1 MRGRTTLARRPR
13 LRGPTTRLAAA
24 LGERPRLAA
33 GLFVV
38 GGAAVALAL
47 VASVLGLAASS
58 AFGWKK
64 ATLLIVGCDLIVA
77 ALIVS
82 ARRVSPTDDA
92 DVDLASLLNGAI
104 ADGVILFA
112 ISAAAVIVLFGQAK
126 PIERLGYFL
135 AILVIVPLSV
145 TLAWRR
151 QQAGAAGERQQLLA
165 FATLAATASVLC
177 LARLLALP
185 ATGTLDASLFVLL
198 ALVGARVAIALSGRF
213 VPAAW
218 PHRFPAQAAV
228 ATTPLLL
235 AAAAIPFVP
244 AATLSVVDVAVA
256 LAAGLATFDLV
267 RAFGGRRGPSRA
279 WTRAIDAGVLVVST
293 LVVVYVGLPNL
304 GLALN
309 HNYFLGPATD
319 VLHGHPMLVGTFSQY
334 GVGLIDA
341 LAAVFLIVPIGYGTF
356 TLLLSGLT
364 VLLFA
369 VIYVVLRWST
379 ESLLISAAGLT
390 VAVVLYVFGQ
400 LAFYTY
406 FPSTGVLRFGLPW
419 LVILLS
425 LASARTER
433 HKQLLD
439 ALVLATVAVAA
450 VWSGEAG
457 VYCLG
462 TAVALACLDTAVA
475 NASARERIGTAARRI
490 ARLLAASLL
499 GLLAFTLLTRAATG
513 AWADWGGYLEYI
525 RLYTT
530 SGFGVLPIEPW
541 SPGLAL
547 GAMYTVSAIAIV
559 LLVLTRPA
567 LVRERAVAFRAATG
581 LTVLGALVYTYFLGR
596 AAENNLIHIS
606 PPAIALLFVW
616 LGIVRSTFD
625 SRIAVAVASGTA
637 IFLGAMIVASESE
650 DISQKYPSTALAAV
664 LGSAPPLGNELRALW
679 HNPVVNPTAA
689 HVVGFVSSLGPRR
702 GGLTFLLTPSVETEA
717 LLRLHTA
724 NAVGSSNPCQES
736 LSKQG
741 SRRVAAAARS
751 LRPGGI
757 VVTSVNPQDAGQLLP
772 IEQYALALLRG
783 RFTLQEISSDGQ
795 GLQAFRMIPPVPVAS
810 RAAAPRRMSTHP
822 TTVPSTN
829 QAQPPPNAAP
839 ICA

>member
-13 LRGPTTRLAAA
+13 LRVPTKLAAA
-24 LGERPRLAA
+24 LGDRPRLAA
-33 GLFVV
+33 SLFAA
-38 GGAAVALAL
+38 GGAAVILALA
-47 VASVLGLAASS
+47 ASVLGLAASS

-64 ATLLIVGCDLIVA
+64 ATLLVVGCDLIVA
-77 ALIVS
+77 ALVVS
-82 ARRVSPTDDA
+82 APRASSPQDTDG
-92 DVDLASLLNGAI
+92 DLASLLSGAI
-104 ADGVILFA
+104 ADGVMMFA
-112 ISAAAVIVLFGQAK
+112 ISAAALIVLFGQSK

-135 AILVIVPLSV
+135 AVLVVVPLSV
-145 TLAWRR
+145 VLAWRR
-151 QQAGAAGERQQLLA
+151 YRAGSTGEHEQLLA
-165 FATLAATASVLC
+165 FATLAATAGVLC
-177 LARLLALP
+177 LAGLLALS
-185 ATGTLDASLFVLL
+185 ATGTLDTSLFVLL
-198 ALVGARVAIALSGRF
+198 ALVVARATIALLARF
-213 VPAAW
+213 VPATW
-218 PHRFPAQAAV
+218 PRPFPAQAAA

-267 RAFGGRRGPSRA
+267 RTFGGRRGPSRA
-279 WTRAIDAGVLVVST
+279 WTRAFDTAVLVVSA
-293 LVVVYVGLPNL
+293 LVVAYVGLPNL
-304 GLALN
+304 GLALD

-319 VLHGHPMLVGTFSQY
+319 VLHGHPMLVSTFSQY

-341 LAAVFLIVPIGYGTF
+341 LAAVFLVVPLGYGTF

-364 VLLFA
+364 VLLFT
-369 VIYVVLRWST
+369 VVYLVLRWST
-379 ESLLISAAGLT
+379 GSLLISATGLA

-425 LASARTER
+425 LAPARTER

-439 ALVLATVAVAA
+439 VLVLATVAVAA
-450 VWSGEAG
+450 AWSGEAG

-462 TAVALACLDTAVA
+462 TAVALACLDAAVA
-475 NASARERIGTAARRI
+475 DMSPRERVKTATRRI
-490 ARLLAASLL
+490 GRLFAASLL
-499 GLLAFTLLTRAATG
+499 GLLVFTLLTRAAAG
-513 AWADWGGYLEYI
+513 AWADWGAYVEYI

-530 SGFGVLPIEPW
+530 GGLGLLPIEAW

-547 GAMYTVSAIAIV
+547 GAMYTVSAIAVV
-559 LLVLTRPA
+559 LLVLMRPA
-567 LVRERAVAFRAATG
+567 LVREHAVAFRAATG

-596 AAENNLIHIS
+596 AAPNNLIHIS

-625 SRIAVAVASGTA
+625 SRVAVAVASGTV

-664 LGSAPPLGNELRALW
+664 LGSAPPLDSELHALW
-679 HNPVVNPTAA
+679 DNPVVDPTAA
-689 HVVGFVSSLGPRR
+689 HVVAFVSSLGPPDR
-702 GGLTFLLTPSVETEA
+702 GGLTILLTPSVETEA

-736 LSKQG
+736 LSKRG
-741 SRRVAAAARS
+741 PGRVAAAVRS
-751 LRPGGI
+751 LRAGGI
-757 VVTSVNPQDAGQLLP
+757 VVTSGAAQDAGQLLP
-772 IEQYALALLRG
+772 IEQYTLALIRT
-783 RFTLQEISSDGQ
+783 RFSLQEIGADGQ
-795 GLQAFRMIPPVPVAS
+795 GLQAFRMTLPAPAATAPVA
-810 RAAAPRRMSTHP
+810 APQP
-822 TTVPSTN
+822 VVPSFG
-829 QAQPPPNAAP
+829 
-839 ICA
+839 CA